1 MKRLVKATTG
11 PESLETILTRLV
23 SELQR
28 KTQEFC
34 TENDLSYDTWD
45 NIGEFDPQYDETVDV
60 NFSITVDIPES
71 EQE

>member
-1 MKRLVKATTG
+1 MKRLVRATTG

-34 TENDLSYDTWD
+34 SENDLSYDTWD
-45 NIGEFDPQYDETVDV
+45 NISEFDPQYDETVDV

>member
-1 MKRLVKATTG
+1 MKRLVRATTG